1 MAPNQRIFGVETE
14 YGITCAST
22 VGGEPPLDAESAA
35 EKLFEPLVKA
45 GGSTNMFLR
54 NGGRLYL
61 DVGAHPE
68 YATAESSDLWD
79 LLAQVRAGSEI
90 LADLAR
96 GTTSSLQAGGV
107 NGRVHLFANNLDS
120 SGNSFGCHENYLLR
134 RRRDFREVADSLI
147 AFFVT
152 RQVVAGAGDVKE
164 GEDGGFH
171 YIFSSRADQMHDA
184 LSSAT
189 TRARPIINTRD
200 EPLSDS
206 GSFRRLHVIVGD
218 TNVSEP
224 TTALKVGSTDLVLNA
239 VEQGMRFADLRLK
252 DPLKAIRDIS
262 GDTTGQARVETV
274 SGQMLTATEI
284 QREIMSRALRSVDLS
299 ELSPL
304 YQYVVDLWER
314 GLDAVVAGDWGPVDQ
329 ELDFAIKKKLLDS
342 YLERTGAE
350 LGDPRV
356 ARLLLSY
363 HDITDGLAP
372 KLEAA
377 SLMVRLTS
385 EEQVAAA
392 KVLPPATRAHLRG
405 QVVAAAEAAGRRL
418 GVDWVNLRVEGMGTE
433 VNLQDPFATED
444 PRIDALL
451 ETLRRQGAPGQ

>member
-1 MAPNQRIFGVETE
+1 MAPNRRIFGVETE

-79 LLAQVRAGSEI
+79 LLAQIRAGEEI
-90 LADLAR
+90 LADMAKE
-96 GTTSSLQAGGV
+96 TTSSLQASGI
-107 NGRVHLFANNLDS
+107 NGRIHLFANNLDS

-134 RRRDFREVADSLI
+134 RRRDFREVADSLVT
-147 AFFVT
+147 FFVT

-164 GEDGGFH
+164 GENGAFH
-171 YIFSSRADQMHDA
+171 YVFSPRADQMHDA

-206 GSFRRLHVIVGD
+206 GSFRRMHVIVGD

-224 TTALKVGSTDLVLNA
+224 TTALKVGSTDLVLDA
-239 VEQGMRFADLRLK
+239 VERGMRFADLKLA

-262 GDTTGQARVETV
+262 NDTTGTVRVETV
-274 SGQMLTATEI
+274 SGQMLTAVEI
-284 QREIMSRALRSVDLS
+284 QRAIMGRALRSVDL
-299 ELSPL
+299 ETLSPL
-304 YQYVVDLWER
+304 YRYVVDLWSR
-314 GLDAVVAGDWGPVDQ
+314 GLDAVESGDWTGVDR

-342 YLERTGAE
+342 YTARTGAE

-363 HDITDGLAP
+363 HDVTDGLAP
-372 KLEAA
+372 KMEAA

-385 EEQVAAA
+385 DEQVSAA
-392 KVLPPATRAHLRG
+392 KVTPPATRAHLRG
-405 QVVAAAEAAGRRL
+405 QVVAAAKAAGRRL
-418 GVDWVNLRVEGMGTE
+418 GVDWVNLRVEGMGSE

-444 PRIDALL
+444 PRVDSLL
-451 ETLRRQGAPGQ
+451 ETLSPRGADPR